1 MYESDYEDEAQF
13 TEETLQDG
21 LRELITEGYDSSEIC
36 WENLRV
42 CTFAEEGVLTYNK
55 GLVISLPDGT
65 EFQLTIVQSR

>member
-21 LRELITEGYDSSEIC
+21 LKELITEGYDSFEIN
-36 WENLRV
+36 WENLQVR
-42 CTFAEEGVLTYNK
+42 TFEQAGIMTYNK

>member
-1 MYESDYEDEAQF
+1 MYESDYEDEVQF

-42 CTFAEEGVLTYNK
+42 RTCAEEGVLTYNK

>member
-21 LRELITEGYDSSEIC
+21 LKELITEGYDSFEID
-36 WENLRV
+36 WENLQVR
-42 CTFAEEGVLTYNK
+42 TFEQAGVMTYNK
-55 GLVISLPDGT
+55 GLVIEMPDGT

>member
-36 WENLRV
+36 CQRAAPG
-42 CTFAEEGVLTYNK
+42 F
-55 GLVISLPDGT
+55 
-65 EFQLTIVQSR
+65 

>member
-21 LRELITEGYDSSEIC
+21 LKELITEGYDSFEIN
-36 WENLRV
+36 WENLQVR
-42 CTFAEEGVLTYNK
+42 TFEQAGVMIYNK
-55 GLVISLPDGT
+55 GLVIEMPDGT

>member
-21 LRELITEGYDSSEIC
+21 LKELITEGYDSFEIN

-42 CTFAEEGVLTYNK
+42 RTFEDAGVMTYNE
-55 GLVISLPDGT
+55 GLVIELPDGT